1 MSATEGPGPRNG
13 DDPIRDKDKPLYVI
27 SVAAELVDMHPQTL
41 RLYER
46 KGLIEPSRSA
56 GKTRLYSQRNIE
68 QLREIRRL
76 TQELGVNLAG
86 VEEIIRL
93 RSKLDVLQSRME
105 ERIDTL
111 HDRLQLELKGAR
123 ALPAQAGPGRPE
135 VAPDVEHDPDDADI
149 AETDPA
155 LRRGLERLRDGS

>member
-1 MSATEGPGPRNG
+1 MSEHDERRRVEAEGS
-13 DDPIRDKDKPLYVI
+13 DPALDRDKPLYVI

-56 GKTRLYSQRNIE
+56 GKTRLYSQRDIE

-93 RSKLDVLQSRME
+93 RLKLDVLQQRLE
-105 ERIDTL
+105 DRIGTL
-111 HDRLQLELKGAR
+111 QERLQLELKGAR
-123 ALPAQAGPGRPE
+123 ALPAPVDDHEAGGE
-135 VAPDVEHDPDDADI
+135 D
-149 AETDPA
+149 DPA
-155 LRRGLERLRDGS
+155 VRRGLDRLTGRG

>member
-1 MSATEGPGPRNG
+1 MKDTH
-13 DDPIRDKDKPLYVI
+13 DDKREREAERDDKEIDRDKPLYVI
-27 SVAAELVDMHPQTL
+27 SIAAELVDMHPQTL

-46 KGLIEPSRSA
+46 KGLIEPSRSS

-93 RSKLDVLQSRME
+93 RQRLDELQRSME
-105 ERIDTL
+105 ERIAS
-111 HDRLQLELKGAR
+111 LQAQLSGRSAATKS
-123 ALPAQAGPGRPE
+123 LPSAAEEG
-135 VAPDVEHDPDDADI
+135 DD
-149 AETDPA
+149 E
-155 LRRGLERLRDGS
+155 G

>member
-1 MSATEGPGPRNG
+1 MSDDDRRNEAAEHDPSQGASGSG
-13 DDPIRDKDKPLYVI
+13 DPMVDKDKPLYVI

-76 TQELGVNLAG
+76 TQELGINLAG
-86 VEEIIRL
+86 VEEIIKL
-93 RSKLDVLQSRME
+93 RRTLDDLQARME
-105 ERIDTL
+105 RRIGSL
-111 HDRLQLELKGAR
+111 QDRLQIQMASMR
-123 ALPAQAGPGRPE
+123 ALPAPDEDEAGMDATERD
-135 VAPDVEHDPDDADI
+135 VAVLGQL
-149 AETDPA
+149 
-155 LRRGLERLRDGS
+155 LRRAQGEDD

>member
-1 MSATEGPGPRNG
+1 MSDEQRRRGEA
-13 DDPIRDKDKPLYVI
+13 DSADPTLDKDKPLYVI

-93 RSKLDVLQSRME
+93 RQKLDVLQQ
-105 ERIDTL
+105 RIEDRIGSL
-111 HDRLQLELKGAR
+111 QERLQLELKGAR
-123 ALPAQAGPGRPE
+123 ALPAPAADDEETPPVDAAGE
-135 VAPDVEHDPDDADI
+135 DD
-149 AETDPA
+149 EA
-155 LRRGLERLRDGS
+155 LRRGLEHLRDDL

>member
-1 MSATEGPGPRNG
+1 LSWSRIYELLAPAAAGGGGHDADDVAPDKSQDKERGAVDDQSAI
-13 DDPIRDKDKPLYVI
+13 DQDKPLYVI

-93 RSKLDVLQSRME
+93 RHRLDELQASME
-105 ERIDTL
+105 GRITNLQGQLRDRLDTL
-111 HDRLQLELKGAR
+111 KNR
-123 ALPAQAGPGRPE
+123 ALPRPQ
-135 VAPDVEHDPDDADI
+135 DDED
-149 AETDPA
+149 
-155 LRRGLERLRDGS
+155 

>member
-1 MSATEGPGPRNG
+1 MRIRIHELLAAASASGGG
-13 DDPIRDKDKPLYVI
+13 GHGKDDPHAVDQDKPLYVI

-93 RSKLDVLQSRME
+93 RQRLDELQASME
-105 ERIDTL
+105 GRITNIQGQL
-111 HDRLQLELKGAR
+111 RDRLDALRSR
-123 ALPAQAGPGRPE
+123 ALAM
-135 VAPDVEHDPDDADI
+135 PDDEAGDEQPADKND
-149 AETDPA
+149 E
-155 LRRGLERLRDGS
+155 G

>member
-1 MSATEGPGPRNG
+1 MNERRDDTQERVDERNG
-13 DDPIRDKDKPLYVI
+13 GEGIDKDKPLYVI
-27 SVAAELVDMHPQTL
+27 SIAAELVDMHPQTL

-46 KGLIEPSRSA
+46 KGLIEPSRSS

-93 RSKLDVLQSRME
+93 RQRLDELQRSME
-105 ERIDTL
+105 DRIASLQAQLGGKVPARKSLPPADDEGE
-111 HDRLQLELKGAR
+111 DRG
-123 ALPAQAGPGRPE
+123 
-135 VAPDVEHDPDDADI
+135 
-149 AETDPA
+149 
-155 LRRGLERLRDGS
+155 

>member
-1 MSATEGPGPRNG
+1 MRDRH
-13 DDPIRDKDKPLYVI
+13 DDPEEAMDDRPPEREIDQDKPLYVI

-46 KGLIEPSRSA
+46 KGLIEPSRSS

-93 RSKLDVLQSRME
+93 RQRLDHLQQNMEHRIADLQDQLGGKLLS
-105 ERIDTL
+105 
-111 HDRLQLELKGAR
+111 AR
-123 ALPAQAGPGRPE
+123 QKSLPSPSG
-135 VAPDVEHDPDDADI
+135 VED
-149 AETDPA
+149 EQ
-155 LRRGLERLRDGS
+155 

>member
-1 MSATEGPGPRNG
+1 MAESDRRRPEPAEGQRAE
-13 DDPIRDKDKPLYVI
+13 DEVIAKDRPLYVI

-56 GKTRLYSQRNIE
+56 GKTRLYSQRDIE
-68 QLREIRRL
+68 RLREIRRL

-93 RSKLDVLQSRME
+93 RNRLDDLQDQLEGRIDYLQSRLNERMLRLTAALMAPKGE
-105 ERIDTL
+105 E
-111 HDRLQLELKGAR
+111 
-123 ALPAQAGPGRPE
+123 
-135 VAPDVEHDPDDADI
+135 
-149 AETDPA
+149 
-155 LRRGLERLRDGS
+155 GSEGKSG

>member
-1 MSATEGPGPRNG
+1 MSDDDRRKPTDERTPSGAGSERG
-13 DDPIRDKDKPLYVI
+13 DPMADKDKPLYVI

-93 RSKLDVLQSRME
+93 RRTLDDLQVRME
-105 ERIDTL
+105 RRIGSL
-111 HDRLQLELKGAR
+111 QDRLQAQMRDIR
-123 ALPAQAGPGRPE
+123 ALPAPD
-135 VAPDVEHDPDDADI
+135 DVEEEAEEDAAI
-149 AETDPA
+149 LGAL
-155 LRRGLERLRDGS
+155 LRRARGEDH